1 MSVAPS
7 VEVANLSVTYDG
19 REVLRNI
26 SMTVAQGEIMVI
38 IGGSGSG
45 KSTFMRHLLGLELPK
60 TGRVCLLGL
69 DLTQQSQ
76 RELTELRRK
85 IGVAFQSGALLS
97 SLTVA
102 DNVMQPLREH
112 TRLDEN
118 TMRIMMR
125 MKLDFVSLTG
135 SGHLMPAQL
144 SGGMV
149 KRAAIARAII
159 MDPRLLFLD
168 EPSAGL
174 DPVVSAEL
182 DQLILRTREATGM
195 AVVVVTHELES
206 AFTIADRIM
215 VLDRGEVLVCD
226 TVAKVRSHPNE
237 RVQALLSR
245 RIEERGETQEE
256 FMKTLSGE
264 KSRLMRKGKTPG

>member
-1 MSVAPS
+1 MSGPLS
-7 VEVANLSVTYDG
+7 VEVENLSVNYDG

-26 SMTVAQGEIMVI
+26 CLTVAQGEIMVI

-60 TGRVCLLGL
+60 TGRVRLLGH
-69 DLTQQSQ
+69 DLTQQSR

-125 MKLDFVSLTG
+125 MKLDFVNLTG

-144 SGGMV
+144 SGGMI

-174 DPVVSAEL
+174 DPVVAAEL
-182 DQLILRTREATGM
+182 DQLILRTREAMGL

-206 AFTIADRIM
+206 AFAIADRIM

-226 TVAKVRSHPNE
+226 TVAQVRSHPNE

-245 RIEERGETQEE
+245 RVEDRDQTPEE

-264 KSRLMRKGKTPG
+264 KSRLIRKGKIPR